1 MLTAQ
6 AAISAAFFGSV
17 PETENL
23 VATKSRTG
31 PPSKRYTGNPTD
43 FPNMSH
49 SAISRA
55 DLVKGLPTMALLI
68 FMVNRPISVGSFP
81 ISRGAKI
88 FLM

>member
-6 AAISAAFFGSV
+6 LAISAAFFGSV

-31 PPSKRYTGNPTD
+31 PPSKRYMGNPTD

-49 SAISRA
+49 SAISNA
-55 DLVKGLPTMALLI
+55 DLVKGLPTMAALI
-68 FMVNRPISVGSFP
+68 FRVSHSISVGSFP
-81 ISRGAKI
+81 MSSGAKI